1 MPFIETGDRT
11 NLCYKDWGTGKP
23 VVFIHGSPLNSSM
36 WEYQITYL
44 VSRGVRCVA
53 YDRRGHGR
61 SSHTWHGY
69 DYDTLADDL
78 AAVVD
83 QLDLR
88 EVTLVGYSMGAG
100 EVVRYLSRHG
110 ADRIT
115 RAVLLAATVP
125 FILKTVDNPDGVEKS
140 ALDQVRAAQSKDFP
154 KWLGDNLR
162 PFFLPDTSP
171 EMMHWVSTLCLQTS
185 LKAVMDCNR
194 AATETD
200 FRREMSS
207 ITVPTLIIHGDADAS
222 APIELTGR
230 KSTRL
235 IPGSQLR
242 VYEGAPHGLFIT
254 HMDRLNKDLLAFVKD

>member
-23 VVFIHGSPLNSSM
+23 VVFIHGSPLSSRM

-44 VSRGVRCVA
+44 VDRGVRCIA
-53 YDRRGHGR
+53 YDRRGHGC
-61 SSHTWHGY
+61 SSHSWRGY

-78 AAVVD
+78 AGVID
-83 QLDLR
+83 QLNLR
-88 EVTLVGYSMGAG
+88 EVTFVGYSMGGG

-115 RAVLLAATVP
+115 RVVLLAATTP

-162 PFFLPDTSP
+162 PFFLPNTSP
-171 EMMHWVSTLCLQTS
+171 EMMHWISSLCLQAS
-185 LKAVMDCNR
+185 LNAVMDCYR

-200 FRREMSS
+200 FRQEMSA

-222 APIELTGR
+222 APLELTGR
-230 KSTRL
+230 KSARL
-235 IPGSQLR
+235 ILGSQLR

-254 HMDRLNKDLLAFVKD
+254 HMDRLNKDLLAFIED